1 LKGEDM
7 TKTDLIKE
15 LSNKKGLPMTE
26 ARDTVNVVFDGI
38 AKTLKKG
45 DRVELR
51 GFGSFKVKKYKGYK
65 GRNPKTGEVIKVK
78 TKKLPVFKCGKELKE
93 MVAVYRKSKR
103 REILQKREAMRK
115 LLEKRKR
122 AQALKRAKAI
132 AAEKAIADKAK
143 TVSASST
150 LMAIIQRSKKGVDT
164 AALKKKTGFEER
176 KIWNVINSLKSHGL
190 IKSGGRGIYIKA

>member
-1 LKGEDM
+1 M
-7 TKTDLIKE
+7 TKSDLIKE
-15 LSNKKGLPMTE
+15 LSKEKGLPMTE
-26 ARDTVNVVFDGI
+26 ARDAVNVVFDGI

-51 GFGSFKVKKYKGYK
+51 GFGSFKVKKYKRYK

-93 MVAVYRKSKR
+93 MVAAYRKSKR

-115 LLEKRKR
+115 QLEKRKR
-122 AQALKRAKAI
+122 AQAAKRAKA
-132 AAEKAIADKAK
+132 KA

-150 LMAIIQRSKKGVDT
+150 LLAIIRRSKKGVDT

-176 KIWNVINSLKSHGL
+176 KIWNVINSLKSRDL